1 MGASSRGKIGFAG
14 GELLDRAVGKTEV
27 EVACIVEGFGDA
39 TDFGCASSES
49 EGTAELEAGVS
60 PVLHR
65 FGDGLEEAVGERVQ
79 KCGEHLGS
87 GDELARSLKKRDGG
101 FFYGGRKVGRLLME
115 IQSEAEKGEG
125 VLIFSGD
132 GFNEKAGEFSILQKK
147 IVGPFEG
154 GLELGQGADSIGGGK
169 GTQ

>member
-1 MGASSRGKIGFAG
+1 
-14 GELLDRAVGKTEV
+14 
-27 EVACIVEGFGDA
+27 
-39 TDFGCASSES
+39 
-49 EGTAELEAGVS
+49 
-60 PVLHR
+60 
-65 FGDGLEEAVGERVQ
+65 
-79 KCGEHLGS
+79 
-87 GDELARSLKKRDGG
+87 
-101 FFYGGRKVGRLLME
+101 ME

-154 GLELGQGADSIGGGK
+154 WLELGQGADSIGGGK